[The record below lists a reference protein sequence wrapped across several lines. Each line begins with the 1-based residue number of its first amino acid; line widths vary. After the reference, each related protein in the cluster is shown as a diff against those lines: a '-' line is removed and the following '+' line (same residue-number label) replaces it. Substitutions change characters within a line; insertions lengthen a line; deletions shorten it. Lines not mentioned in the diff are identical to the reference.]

1 MRREAANRSPGGKI
15 VADMRLFTAFSVL
28 LLVVSIPMTAQNAAP
43 KAIKAIDTIEDV
55 EIGMSADTVISSL
68 TKKGYTLVDAF
79 KTGDPAQWNVSL
91 QDKYLGSFDVEKG
104 QVKGVEMPVYTGQDH
119 GSADFGDALYW
130 ILYDNGQ
137 TLPSKDRDWKQA
149 STDAHFTTRDI
160 AQRSPG
166 SSMRMIFVDMAN
178 GANYRITLYR
188 RADGKSSSFVTKL
201 APFVK
206 AK

>member
-1 MRREAANRSPGGKI
+1 M
-15 VADMRLFTAFSVL
+15 ADMRLFTAFSVL

-188 RADGKSSSFVTKL
+188 SADGKSSSFVTKL

>member
-1 MRREAANRSPGGKI
+1 M
-15 VADMRLFTAFSVL
+15 
-28 LLVVSIPMTAQNAAP
+28 
-43 KAIKAIDTIEDV
+43 
-55 EIGMSADTVISSL
+55 
-68 TKKGYTLVDAF
+68 VDAF

-104 QVKGVEMPVYTGQDH
+104 QVKGVEVPIYTGQDRN
-119 GSADFGDALYW
+119 SADFGDALYW

-149 STDAHFTTRDI
+149 STDVHFTTRDI

-178 GANYRITLYR
+178 GASYRITLIE
-188 RADGKSSSFVTKL
+188 
-201 APFVK
+201 APTEISPL
-206 AK
+206 